1 MTDAIVAEHLTKHY
15 RLRREGGRTLM
26 ERFLGQYSSG
36 EEVTAL
42 RDVSFSVAA
51 GQAVGVVGA
60 NVSWKSTLLE
70 LVAGHLPADCGA
82 PRGAGGV
89 SPRSSRSGR
98 ASIPASAA
106 GDPLSRTLGWR

>member
-1 MTDAIVAEHLTKHY
+1 MTDAIVTEHLTKHY

-51 GQAVGVVGA
+51 GQVVGVVGA

-82 PRGAGGV
+82 PRGAGGAV
-89 SPRSSRSGR
+89 SALLEIGDGLPSQLLRPG
-98 ASIPASAA
+98 IP
-106 GDPLSRTLGWR
+106 SRTLGWR